1 MVSNGTG
8 PYLKSCTSLLQKDSQ
23 CSQPQPL
30 SSQAT
35 HPTSQGLS
43 PPHQDPAGAL
53 PSCSLWPQTRS
64 SQWAQIPFSALLKHP
79 VASECPRAWEPHSLS
94 LITGLGT
101 PNQTTPKFCLYK
113 QPCPVVEQTWDPQSY
128 GASFLWGHQL
138 LGMVL
143 QPQRVAQQILPEP
156 GLQEHQ
162 LTFLC

>member
-1 MVSNGTG
+1 MEKAFTYRAAVWTLIRRPLCATSHDHHQAHACTIKPRILPTG
-8 PYLKSCTSLLQKDSQ
+8 LARF
-23 CSQPQPL
+23 PL
-30 SSQAT
+30 F
-35 HPTSQGLS
+35 P
-43 PPHQDPAGAL
+43 
-53 PSCSLWPQTRS
+53 WPQTRS